1 MATYKQRP
9 YQRHTAIYSD
19 DDDAQTPHASSSG
32 AKQASNHATAAST
45 AQPVHLT
52 SHLHQHYSNTSAAED
67 EILENTSDREWTSVR
82 NLAGARAKARRQQY
96 LDQQQQR
103 TREWQFV
110 LNQHSLSTSQST
122 AKGVSSDDYDEIL
135 SSTGTCSMVTSP
147 HVTAAPRGNS
157 GVTSGEQSSVL
168 GYSDLTS
175 DGLESVGESE
185 DLGVWSHDDEEFSIF
200 APKRRLSVL
209 SSPHATSSTTSLS
222 NLPRPSFASP
232 HLRVPESKF
241 QNQMPFHDGSGNFT
255 GQTTRSHLDTDLESS
270 DLGWESSSSRA
281 SSALRSSYRPK
292 NAVLRRRISSSEFQA
307 VIQNIADLQ
316 HTSARPTHL
325 RSSRKRSLDAHSIL
339 STDSQPLFMYPHVV
353 AKRPIFN
360 IYESEMEDL
369 ADMVMEMPTKIGW
382 LEAFE
387 RALRALHPAEYC
399 SPRVSDPSMLN
410 PIKQLALHLRPD
422 DVAIPSSKAR
432 GASAFDDGNSSAI
445 AESAEI
451 QEQQQ
456 EVKQNMSAASFETLQ
471 RLQTRKRSNPHH
483 RYLSD
488 PMQVE
493 FSPTVGPTLQD
504 LHRKDRR
511 VLSRS
516 TGTSTSSDVHDTNLL
531 EVVIST
537 LRRFRDH
544 VKSNILYS
552 ELYDGEEGHVE
563 HLSRSLGVDG
573 DLGIGIEWSAAAA
586 AASGGNLST
595 PGMFSRMEKDVPS
608 SDCVKDESRS
618 SNSSSTSSPRRDR
631 RSQHSPQRRRERT
644 ASVASSGR
652 SSSYTSVRRVSS
664 DCGMESMKQYRNRD
678 PNHPIHSSHHSPSL
692 VELMFFSIVLLS
704 ALYCVAAFN
713 VGVPPQQRRC
723 LFEMLDKGD
732 YLHISFQLTDPN
744 ETLIHDARKVGTQ
757 TFFHEVKIKGKY
769 EYCLSNSFSA
779 VTEKKVVFNVYITKP
794 SNQDSEKEDP
804 LANEIRE
811 LAAGIQEIKNEQEY
825 AIARERSHRN
835 TAESTNARVVWWSL
849 FQSAILFF
857 VCVFQIMYL
866 KRFFVKRV
874 V

>member
-19 DDDAQTPHASSSG
+19 DDDAPTPRASHSG
-32 AKQASNHATAAST
+32 AKQALNNATAAST
-45 AQPVHLT
+45 AQPIHLT
-52 SHLHQHYSNTSAAED
+52 SHLHQHYSYTPAAED
-67 EILENTSDREWTSVR
+67 DILENTSDREWTSVR

-110 LNQHSLSTSQST
+110 LSQHSLSTSQST
-122 AKGVSSDDYDEIL
+122 AKGVSSDDYDEVL
-135 SSTGTCSMVTSP
+135 SSTGMCSMVTSP
-147 HVTAAPRGNS
+147 RATDAPRLNS
-157 GVTSGEQSSVL
+157 GITSGEQSSVF

-185 DLGVWSHDDEEFSIF
+185 DLGVWSHDDEEFSVS

-222 NLPRPSFASP
+222 NLPRPSFASSQ
-232 HLRVPESKF
+232 LRVPESKF
-241 QNQMPFHDGSGNFT
+241 QNQMPFHDGSGNFA
-255 GQTTRSHLDTDLESS
+255 GQATRSHLDTDLESS

-281 SSALRSSYRPK
+281 SSAFRASYRPK
-292 NAVLRRRISSSEFQA
+292 NAILRRRISSSEFQA

-316 HTSARPTHL
+316 HTSARPAHL
-325 RSSRKRSLDAHSIL
+325 HSSRTRSMDAHSVP
-339 STDSQPLFMYPHVV
+339 STDSQPLFTYPHVV

-387 RALRALHPAEYC
+387 QALRALHPAEYC
-399 SPRVSDPSMLN
+399 ASHDNDSSMLN
-410 PIKQLALHLRPD
+410 PIKQLALHLGPPD
-422 DVAIPSSKAR
+422 DVSIASSNTKEI
-432 GASAFDDGNSSAI
+432 SMFDDNDSSAN
-445 AESAEI
+445 AESASV
-451 QEQQQ
+451 QEQRE

-471 RLQTRKRSNPHH
+471 RLQTRKRSSPHH

-493 FSPTVGPTLQD
+493 FTPTVGPTLQD
-504 LHRKDRR
+504 LHRKERR

-516 TGTSTSSDVHDTNLL
+516 TGTSTSSDVHGANLL

-544 VKSNILYS
+544 VKSNILYT
-552 ELYDGEEGHVE
+552 EFYDGEEGHVE

-573 DLGIGIEWSAAAA
+573 DLGIGIEWSTA
-586 AASGGNLST
+586 AASSGSLST
-595 PGMFSRMEKDVPS
+595 PKTFSRREKDAHLGDFAKDDSKGSNNGSPS
-608 SDCVKDESRS
+608 SA
-618 SNSSSTSSPRRDR
+618 RRDR
-631 RSQHSPQRRRERT
+631 WSQHSPQRRRERT

-678 PNHPIHSSHHSPSL
+678 PNYPIHSSHHSPSL
-692 VELMFFSIVLLS
+692 VE
-704 ALYCVAAFN
+704 
-713 VGVPPQQRRC
+713 
-723 LFEMLDKGD
+723 
-732 YLHISFQLTDPN
+732 
-744 ETLIHDARKVGTQ
+744 
-757 TFFHEVKIKGKY
+757 
-769 EYCLSNSFSA
+769 
-779 VTEKKVVFNVYITKP
+779 
-794 SNQDSEKEDP
+794 
-804 LANEIRE
+804 
-811 LAAGIQEIKNEQEY
+811 
-825 AIARERSHRN
+825 
-835 TAESTNARVVWWSL
+835 
-849 FQSAILFF
+849 
-857 VCVFQIMYL
+857 
-866 KRFFVKRV
+866 
-874 V
+874 

>member
-19 DDDAQTPHASSSG
+19 DDDVQTPHASSSG
-32 AKQASNHATAAST
+32 AKHALNNATAAST
-45 AQPVHLT
+45 AQSIHLT
-52 SHLHQHYSNTSAAED
+52 SHLHQHYSNTPAAED
-67 EILENTSDREWTSVR
+67 DILENTSDREWTSVR

-110 LNQHSLSTSQST
+110 LNQHSLSTSQCT
-122 AKGVSSDDYDEIL
+122 AKGVSSDDYDEVL
-135 SSTGTCSMVTSP
+135 SSTGTSSMVASP
-147 HVTAAPRGNS
+147 RVTEVPRGHS
-157 GVTSGEQSSVL
+157 GITSGEQSSVF

-200 APKRRLSVL
+200 APAKRRLSVL
-209 SSPHATSSTTSLS
+209 SSPQATSSTTSLS

-241 QNQMPFHDGSGNFT
+241 QNQMPFHDGSGNFA
-255 GQTTRSHLDTDLESS
+255 GQATRSHLDTDLESS

-281 SSALRSSYRPK
+281 SSVFRPSYRAK
-292 NAVLRRRISSSEFQA
+292 NAILRRRISSSEFQA

-316 HTSARPTHL
+316 HTSARPAHL
-325 RSSRKRSLDAHSIL
+325 HSSRTRSMDAHSIPP
-339 STDSQPLFMYPHVV
+339 TDSQPLFTYPHVV

-387 RALRALHPAEYC
+387 QALRALHPAEYC
-399 SPRVSDPSMLN
+399 PSRVSDPSMLN
-410 PIKQLALHLRPD
+410 PIKQLALHIGPD
-422 DVAIPSSKAR
+422 DVAVANSKAR
-432 GASAFDDGNSSAI
+432 DTPEFDVGNAPAT
-445 AESAEI
+445 AESAEM
-451 QEQQQ
+451 QKQQQ

-504 LHRKDRR
+504 LHRKERR
-511 VLSRS
+511 VHSRS

-544 VKSNILYS
+544 VKSNLLYS
-552 ELYDGEEGHVE
+552 EFYDGEDGHVE

-573 DLGIGIEWSAAAA
+573 NLGIGIEWSAATAA
-586 AASGGNLST
+586 TSGNPST
-595 PGMFSRMEKDVPS
+595 PGMFSRVEKGDPVRDDS
-608 SDCVKDESRS
+608 GRTSRS
-618 SNSSSTSSPRRDR
+618 TSSSTSGARRDR

-664 DCGMESMKQYRNRD
+664 DCGMESMKQFRNLD

-692 VELMFFSIVLLS
+692 V
-704 ALYCVAAFN
+704 
-713 VGVPPQQRRC
+713 
-723 LFEMLDKGD
+723 
-732 YLHISFQLTDPN
+732 
-744 ETLIHDARKVGTQ
+744 
-757 TFFHEVKIKGKY
+757 
-769 EYCLSNSFSA
+769 
-779 VTEKKVVFNVYITKP
+779 
-794 SNQDSEKEDP
+794 
-804 LANEIRE
+804 
-811 LAAGIQEIKNEQEY
+811 
-825 AIARERSHRN
+825 
-835 TAESTNARVVWWSL
+835 
-849 FQSAILFF
+849 
-857 VCVFQIMYL
+857 
-866 KRFFVKRV
+866 
-874 V
+874 

>member
-1 MATYKQRP
+1 
-9 YQRHTAIYSD
+9 
-19 DDDAQTPHASSSG
+19 
-32 AKQASNHATAAST
+32 
-45 AQPVHLT
+45 
-52 SHLHQHYSNTSAAED
+52 
-67 EILENTSDREWTSVR
+67 
-82 NLAGARAKARRQQY
+82 
-96 LDQQQQR
+96 
-103 TREWQFV
+103 
-110 LNQHSLSTSQST
+110 
-122 AKGVSSDDYDEIL
+122 
-135 SSTGTCSMVTSP
+135 MVTSP
-147 HVTAAPRGNS
+147 RVTDAPRGNS
-157 GVTSGEQSSVL
+157 GVTSGEQSSVF

-241 QNQMPFHDGSGNFT
+241 QNQMPFHDGSGNFA
-255 GQTTRSHLDTDLESS
+255 GQASRSHLDTDLDSS

-281 SSALRSSYRPK
+281 SSAFRSSYRPK
-292 NAVLRRRISSSEFQA
+292 NAIMRRRISSSEFQA

-316 HTSARPTHL
+316 HTSARPAHL
-325 RSSRKRSLDAHSIL
+325 HSSRTRSLDAHSTP
-339 STDSQPLFMYPHVV
+339 SADSQPLFTYPHVV

-387 RALRALHPAEYC
+387 QALRALHPAEYC
-399 SPRVSDPSMLN
+399 SPRASDPSMLN
-410 PIKQLALHLRPD
+410 PLRQLALHLGSD

-432 GASAFDDGNSSAI
+432 ETSTFDDDHSSTI
-445 AESAEI
+445 AESAEV
-451 QEQQQ
+451 QERQQV
-456 EVKQNMSAASFETLQ
+456 VKQNMSSASFETLQ
-471 RLQTRKRSNPHH
+471 RLQTRKRSSPHH

-504 LHRKDRR
+504 LHRKERR

-552 ELYDGEEGHVE
+552 EFYDGEEGHVE

-573 DLGIGIEWSAAAA
+573 DLGIGIEWSATAP
-586 AASGGNLST
+586 SSGNLST
-595 PGMFSRMEKDVPS
+595 PGMFPRKENDVYS
-608 SDCVKDESRS
+608 ADFVKDDSRS
-618 SNSSSTSSPRRDR
+618 GSSSSTSNSRPNR

-652 SSSYTSVRRVSS
+652 SSSYTSIRRVSS

-692 VELMFFSIVLLS
+692 VE
-704 ALYCVAAFN
+704 
-713 VGVPPQQRRC
+713 
-723 LFEMLDKGD
+723 
-732 YLHISFQLTDPN
+732 
-744 ETLIHDARKVGTQ
+744 
-757 TFFHEVKIKGKY
+757 
-769 EYCLSNSFSA
+769 
-779 VTEKKVVFNVYITKP
+779 
-794 SNQDSEKEDP
+794 
-804 LANEIRE
+804 
-811 LAAGIQEIKNEQEY
+811 
-825 AIARERSHRN
+825 
-835 TAESTNARVVWWSL
+835 
-849 FQSAILFF
+849 
-857 VCVFQIMYL
+857 
-866 KRFFVKRV
+866 
-874 V
+874 